1 MNEESDAGGPGG
13 PRRSARC
20 HASSRRLDAAAAE
33 ELQPGLRFLL
43 ESELPEML
51 MKRGEAA
58 NKQEAE
64 EMIKGHWPHMSPEDQ
79 NLCIMMET
87 EDCGCCQ
94 LPTVDAGIDMQV
106 EN

>member
-1 MNEESDAGGPGG
+1 MNEESNAGGPGG

-33 ELQPGLRFLL
+33 GLRFLL

-58 NKQEAE
+58 NKQEADE
-64 EMIKGHWPHMSPEDQ
+64 VVKGHWPHMSPEDQ
-79 NLCIMMET
+79 NYCITMET
-87 EDCGCCQ
+87 
-94 LPTVDAGIDMQV
+94 DMQV